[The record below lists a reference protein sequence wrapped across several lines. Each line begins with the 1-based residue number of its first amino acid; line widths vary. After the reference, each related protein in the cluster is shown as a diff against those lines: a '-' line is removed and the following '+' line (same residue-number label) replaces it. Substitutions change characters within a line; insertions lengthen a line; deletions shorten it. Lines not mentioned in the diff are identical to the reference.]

1 MNYWGVRMIKGK
13 VFNAQESM
21 ATISRL
27 NEVVAMQK
35 NLLIELEIELL
46 TKGMGCKKIE
56 EILEK
61 SQKILGE

>member
-1 MNYWGVRMIKGK
+1 MSKGK
-13 VFNAQESM
+13 IFNAQESM

-46 TKGMGCKKIE
+46 TKGIGCRKIE

>member
-1 MNYWGVRMIKGK
+1 MRGGSMKGK
-13 VFNAQESM
+13 IFTAQEAM

-35 NLLIELEIELL
+35 NLLIELEMELL
-46 TKGMGCKKIE
+46 MKGIGCRKIE

>member
-1 MNYWGVRMIKGK
+1 MSKGK
-13 VFNAQESM
+13 IFNAQEAM

-46 TKGMGCKKIE
+46 TKGIGCRKIE

>member
-1 MNYWGVRMIKGK
+1 MRGDSMKGK
-13 VFNAQESM
+13 IFTAPEAM

-46 TKGMGCKKIE
+46 TKGIGCKKIE